1 MLIRHTYGDDTTKK
15 VEPQAAPY
23 EIQHITNKEQTK
35 QQKHKHIRAHNTLKT
50 KYDTEHDTTENL
62 CTKMPSKVTKNKM
75 IYVTTTYRYLKLT

>member
-1 MLIRHTYGDDTTKK
+1 MLIRHTHGGNHNKTK

-62 CTKMPSKVTKNKM
+62 CTKPSKVTKNKM